1 MPFPFNQITIADTYG
16 QATEVVFPRQTTNM
30 AVHVLNNGVFYTLL
44 LVAKGALQV
53 GAYQQDTVEHA
64 LVPSLSNFD
73 ESDLPAGQ
81 AFAGIKF
88 RNSFA
93 GRAAVVTVI

>member
-1 MPFPFNQITIADTYG
+1 MPFPFNQVTITDAYS
-16 QATEVVFPRQTTNM
+16 QASEVVFPRPTNNM
-30 AVHVLNNGVFYTLL
+30 AVHVLNNGVYYTLL
-44 LVAKGALQV
+44 LVPKDTLQV
-53 GAYQQDTVEHA
+53 GGYASDVVEHA

-93 GRAAVVTVI
+93 GNAAVVTVI